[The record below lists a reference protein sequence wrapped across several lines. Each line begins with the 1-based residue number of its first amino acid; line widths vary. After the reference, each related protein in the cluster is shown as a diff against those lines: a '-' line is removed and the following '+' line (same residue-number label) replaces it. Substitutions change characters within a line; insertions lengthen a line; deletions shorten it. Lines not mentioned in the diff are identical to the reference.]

1 MRTYLTGSRESVI
14 FISPMKPVLIFPQML
29 ISQNSVVRYKKFNE
43 PKEFR
48 VLRENIN
55 RGIHLTVSG
64 F

>member
-1 MRTYLTGSRESVI
+1 
-14 FISPMKPVLIFPQML
+14 MKPVLIFPQML